1 MIRKLFIAALLFPVF
16 IYAQHERQ
24 GSADAQFLKIEV
36 SPRAAA
42 MGGAYIAVADGAE
55 AVFYNP
61 AALARISGTD
71 ITFTH
76 TAWFAGINHEF
87 ASIAHSFDRIGTF
100 AVSMTALYTDEMK
113 VRTPLQPDG
122 TGETFFSSNFRAGLS
137 YGCYLT
143 DRVTFGGTINYI
155 HLSLYSDFTADAYSI
170 DISTFYVTEFR
181 DFRFGMMIANFG
193 SDIKFVNESYPLPVN
208 FTFGA
213 SMNAVQTET
222 QKLLVSLSA
231 VKPNDGQPQLQ
242 IGSEW
247 NYNDLIFIRFGYKP
261 NHDTETFSFGS
272 GVPVNISGY
281 KVDFDYS
288 YSDLS
293 LLGASH
299 RLGISAGF

>member
-1 MIRKLFIAALLFPVF
+1 MIRKIFIAALLFPVF

-24 GSADAQFLKIEV
+24 GSADAQFLKIGV
-36 SPRAAA
+36 SSRAAA

-55 AVFYNP
+55 AVFYKP

-87 ASIAHSFDRIGTF
+87 ASIAHTFSRIGTF

-213 SMNAVQTET
+213 SMNAVQAER

-231 VKPNDGQPQLQ
+231 VKPNDGQPLLQ

-247 NYNDLIFIRFGYKP
+247 NYNDLIFIRLGYKP
-261 NHDTETFSFGS
+261 NHNTETFSFGS
-272 GVPVNISGY
+272 GVQVNISGY

-288 YSDLS
+288 YSDFS
-293 LLGASH
+293 LLSAAH